1 MLSFMAAPARAAEV
15 SFFAQGCAF
24 GAVPRGL
31 ENEIREWGSAQFGR
45 QPDVRRYYTRSRRS

>member
-15 SFFAQGCAF
+15 SFFAQGRAL

-45 QPDVRRYYTRSRRS
+45 QPDVHRY